1 MFIMEEKK
9 RTRVKFSKV
18 LYYILLVIFAGT
30 FCVSLFLLGRYWDSI
45 VGFIKAVFHCSYY
58 SYSAINVQFIE

>member
-1 MFIMEEKK
+1 MEEKK

-30 FCVSLFLLGRYWDSI
+30 FCVSLFLLGRYWLKISEVKAESVSI
-45 VGFIKAVFHCSYY
+45 NRRTSLIYLVTH
-58 SYSAINVQFIE
+58 NTL